1 MKVFVIVLFWIVG
14 TIQVVFSQGQVT
26 DSVVYDFVEEYAE
39 FPGGADFLHKW
50 IAKNFELPQEVNKS
64 EQGKIYLSFVIEK
77 DGSVSNIRITRGLSE
92 KLNNEA
98 IKLVQKMPSWKPA
111 INNGKPVRS
120 RFMLP
125 ISVVL

>member
-1 MKVFVIVLFWIVG
+1 MKSLGLLILMFLVFNNTG
-14 TIQVVFSQGQVT
+14 YTQIQESDLMIYDVT
-26 DSVVYDFVEEYAE
+26 EEGAQ
-39 FPGGADFLHKW
+39 FPGGVDSLRNW
-50 IAKNFELPQEVNKS
+50 IATNFELPQEVNKS

-77 DGSVSNIRITRGLSE
+77 DGSISNIRITRGLSE